1 MEEQVLSR
9 RVLFGELPDETAT
22 TEPGALSRGVSV
34 IICTYRRARSLDR
47 FLASLAEQDR
57 TPDRL
62 IVVDASPDD
71 ESEIMM
77 MGRKDLASLGDS
89 VWYFRVGEPLR
100 GLTRQRNFGL
110 RWVATD
116 LVAFFDDD
124 IVLGRGCLSV
134 MEKIHRSCEGTLA
147 GVAGFLDGGGT
158 PPDMLWRVRKAL
170 HMVADLRPG
179 SYQRSGMS
187 VPWAFQPR
195 TDAVVEGDY
204 LPGGATMWRTSI
216 LLELGFNESFAGYGQ
231 GEDLEFSLRAGRKG
245 KLAIAGEVK
254 LQHLHE
260 SSGRPD
266 HFKIGYMAIH
276 NRYEIH
282 RTGLDGRTA
291 GDIAWFVYTW
301 SLDSLMLARHLII
314 PSRIPGVVQEWGGR
328 AKAAFDLLR
337 GK

>member
-1 MEEQVLSR
+1 MEEQVLTR
-9 RVLFGELPDETAT
+9 RALIGELPDQPERAG
-22 TEPGALSRGVSV
+22 PGALSKGVSV

-47 FLASLAEQDR
+47 FLASLAAQDR

-62 IVVDASPDD
+62 IIVDASPDD
-71 ESEIMM
+71 ETERMM
-77 MGRKDLASLGDS
+77 TGRKDLAGLGRS

-110 RWVATD
+110 RRVATD
-116 LVAFFDDD
+116 LAAFFDDD
-124 IVLGRGCLSV
+124 IVLGPGCLSV
-134 MEKIHRSCEGTLA
+134 MENVHRSREGELA

-158 PPDMLWRVRKAL
+158 SPDVLWRVRRAL
-170 HMVADLRPG
+170 RMVADLRPG

-204 LPGGATMWRTSI
+204 LPGGATMWRTSV
-216 LLELGFNESFAGYGQ
+216 LLDLGFNESFAGYGQ
-231 GEDLEFSLRAGRKG
+231 GEDLEFSLRARRKG
-245 KLAIAGEVK
+245 KLAIAGEAK

-260 SSGRPD
+260 ASGRPD

-276 NRYEIH
+276 NRYVIH
-282 RTGLDGRTA
+282 RSGLDGRTA

-301 SLDSLMLARHLII
+301 SLDTVMLARHLVI